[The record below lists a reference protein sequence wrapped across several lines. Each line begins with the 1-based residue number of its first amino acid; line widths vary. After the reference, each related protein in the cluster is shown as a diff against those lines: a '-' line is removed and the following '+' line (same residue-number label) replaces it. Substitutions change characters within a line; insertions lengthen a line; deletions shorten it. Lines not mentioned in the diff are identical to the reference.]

1 MANSDIQ
8 PPTGA
13 DQQHMVGSA
22 LSEAET
28 IHVAFAAMV
37 TLGTLAG
44 TGVVLWLLGVLAN
57 SSYGIYFGL

>member
-1 MANSDIQ
+1 MATSDIQ

-22 LSEAET
+22 PFET

-37 TLGTLAG
+37 TLGMLAG
-44 TGVVLWLLGVLAN
+44 TGVVLWLLSALAN

>member
-13 DQQHMVGSA
+13 DQQHMVGSV
-22 LSEAET
+22 SETET

-44 TGVVLWLLGVLAN
+44 TGVVLWLLGALAN